1 MSRCIKPVPI
11 SMSQSSGFVMPHVS
25 GDMFTAAVASA
36 ITLALGN
43 KFYYY
48 QGFDY
53 GVGDM
58 VRDREIYAQ
67 AVASLAAEFVLPW
80 LEDNMSAEMR
90 SAMDPFIKSIG
101 KPLVVGGLMLI
112 PHKLMNT
119 GGGKNTMQ
127 VVFGSGAAE
136 LVGAAAAPMT
146 LNRIFGVTSHS

>member
-11 SMSQSSGFVMPHVS
+11 SMTQPSGFVMPHFT
-25 GDMFTAAVASA
+25 GDMFTAAAASA

-43 KFYYY
+43 KFYFY
-48 QGFDY
+48 QNFDY

-58 VRDREIYAQ
+58 VRDREVYAQ
-67 AVASLAAEFVLPW
+67 AVASLAAEVIIPW
-80 LEDNMSAEMR
+80 LEQNMSKDMHTV
-90 SAMDPFIKSIG
+90 MDPFMKGIA
-101 KPLVVGGLMLI
+101 KPLVVGVLMLI

-119 GGGKNTMQ
+119 GGGKNAMQ